1 MQSSRA
7 STFTSNEESRASSS
21 SRPGLLSISSS
32 HSVRLLRDAH
42 WDRRVDRSSSDKGAW
57 VTTHLGEGL
66 DSRLFLQSPRCGN
79 RTPDQPTRDS
89 CPVILSISSLG
100 PGPMPTTVSV
110 PGGISVCPAS
120 VTRWH
125 TNPAFLALE

>member
-1 MQSSRA
+1 MQCSNA
-7 STFTSNEESRASSS
+7 STLTSNEERRASSS
-21 SRPGLLSISSS
+21 SRPGLLSIPSS

-42 WDRRVDRSSSDKGAW
+42 WDRRVVRSSSDNGVW
-57 VTTHLGEGL
+57 VTTHPAEGL
-66 DSRLFLQSPRCGN
+66 DSRLFLLSHRCDYQ
-79 RTPDQPTRDS
+79 TSSQPTRDS

-120 VTRWH
+120 VTNWH
-125 TNPAFLALE
+125 TNPAFFALE